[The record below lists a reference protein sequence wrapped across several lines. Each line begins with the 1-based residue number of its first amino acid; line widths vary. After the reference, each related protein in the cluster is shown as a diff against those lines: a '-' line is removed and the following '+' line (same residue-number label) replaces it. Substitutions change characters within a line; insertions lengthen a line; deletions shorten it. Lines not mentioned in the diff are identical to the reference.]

1 MKNKYFRNIFS
12 SFSSVIYII
21 RDWNVLV
28 LFTLDIE
35 MAVPFE
41 SEKSKRGVVGI
52 KCVLVMKGVM
62 KGFWNYF

>member
-1 MKNKYFRNIFS
+1 M
-12 SFSSVIYII
+12 
-21 RDWNVLV
+21 LV

-41 SEKSKRGVVGI
+41 SEISKRGVVGK

>member
-1 MKNKYFRNIFS
+1 MIPKILNFIWRNGVHFTG
-12 SFSSVIYII
+12 FF
-21 RDWNVLV
+21 
-28 LFTLDIE
+28 FTLDIE

-41 SEKSKRGVVGI
+41 PEKLKRGVVGI